1 MCILELSKVQIYEF
15 HYDFIKNKY
24 DSKSELLFIDTESLM
39 YGIELKMLMTIL
51 GGIKKWLIIVIILVS

>member
-15 HYDFIKNKY
+15 HYEFIKNKY
-24 DSKSELLFIDTESLM
+24 DIKSKLLFIDTESLM
-39 YGIELKMLMTIL
+39 YGMELKMLMTIL

>member
-15 HYDFIKNKY
+15 YYDFIKNKY
-24 DSKSELLFIDTESLM
+24 DSKSKLLFIDTESLM
-39 YGIELKMLMTIL
+39 YGMELKMLMTIL

>member
-24 DSKSELLFIDTESLM
+24 DSKSKLLFIDTESLM
-39 YGIELKMLMTIL
+39 YRIDLKMLMTIL
-51 GGIKKWLIIVIILVS
+51 GGKKK